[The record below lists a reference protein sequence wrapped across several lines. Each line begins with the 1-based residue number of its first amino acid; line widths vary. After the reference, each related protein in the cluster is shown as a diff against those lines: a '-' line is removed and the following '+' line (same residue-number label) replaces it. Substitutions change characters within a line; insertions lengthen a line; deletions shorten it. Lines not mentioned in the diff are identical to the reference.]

1 MTRAR
6 FNVGRITC
14 TVFSMIKD
22 RSIQIK
28 NIYYMLTYAFQVL
41 KQTNYEEI
49 SSENFDNIGDLF
61 AAILAKGLAQQ
72 LKQGLYREYITINE
86 DLSTLRGKVDITSSI
101 KLKMQR
107 KPMIACEHDE
117 LSENNRFNQI
127 IKTTANMLI
136 RQPSVSSEHKAELKK
151 EMLFFSDVDEI
162 EIGTIRWDML
172 KYQRNNQ
179 GYKMLINVCYF
190 VLEGLIH
197 SDEKGDFK
205 MASFL
210 DEQRMCRLYERFI
223 LEYYRYHYKGVISA
237 NSTQVKWNVDDGA
250 VDFLPIM
257 QTDIMLKCKGKTLI
271 IDAKYYAHTMQT
283 GQYNT
288 QTLHSNNM
296 YQIFTYVKN
305 QDVMGDG
312 SVSGMLLYA
321 KTDETITPNN
331 QFMMN
336 GNKISVRTLDLNLMF
351 SDISVQ
357 LDRIAKEHFDL

>member
-1 MTRAR
+1 
-6 FNVGRITC
+6 
-14 TVFSMIKD
+14 MIKD

-41 KQTNYEEI
+41 RQTNYEEI

-72 LKQGLYREYITINE
+72 LKQGLYREYITIDE
-86 DLSTLRGKVDITSSI
+86 DLSTLRGKVDISSSI
-101 KLKMQR
+101 KLKLQ
-107 KPMIACEHDE
+107 KKQLLACEHDE

-127 IKTTANMLI
+127 IKTTANFLI
-136 RQPSVSSEHKAELKK
+136 RQPAVSNEHKSELKK
-151 EMLFFSDVDEI
+151 EMLFFSGVDELDPS
-162 EIGTIRWDML
+162 TIRWDTL
-172 KYQRNNQ
+172 KYQRNNN

-197 SDEKGDFK
+197 SDEKGNFK
-205 MASFL
+205 MAAFL

-223 LEYYRYHYKGVISA
+223 LEYYRYHYNGVIVA
-237 NSTQVKWNVDDGA
+237 NSTQVKWNVDDGV

-257 QTDIMLKCKGKTLI
+257 QTDIMLKCKGRTLI

-283 GQYNT
+283 GQFNA

-321 KTDETITPNN
+321 KTDEAITPNN
-331 QFMMN
+331 QFMMD

-351 SDISVQ
+351 PDIALQ
-357 LDRIAKEHFDL
+357 LDHIAKEHFDI